1 MTKETNLTKIL
12 DMLDRD
18 NCLELD
24 NEEKTYIKDDLV
36 NEINLRDILKI
47 GDESWQ
53 ISDNLADEIIESV
66 GGNLNRNSRW
76 PSDVSD
82 QPIWDICAWY
92 QPIHFFGYDWGIF
105 VREDCV
111 INQAKIIA
119 SFIPKSDASSFSS
132 REFSKMML
140 KASFACLFL
149 HEHFHH
155 KTESFAIRLHVASGV
170 SKYLDYKRNIYRK
183 TLRTDDCLEEAMAN
197 ADIFQRIVD
206 DPYNQSFKKL
216 TPYIKEYLANSFSF
230 DPPGYR
236 KAVNYL
242 SGVSF
247 ELGLQKLQGQINE
260 ASLVPIK
267 PTWEWG
273 IASQMT
279 RSLFS
284 IQSNIYSVV
293 KAGSRS
299 ILPTNNVLPKPCS
312 TNELIKILQKRGFSI
327 VKGGGKGSHVK
338 LKDLKDK
345 TIILPGNRRELS
357 TGILNNTLKVIGLS
371 IYDLNKL
378 I

>member
-1 MTKETNLTKIL
+1 
-12 DMLDRD
+12 
-18 NCLELD
+18 
-24 NEEKTYIKDDLV
+24 
-36 NEINLRDILKI
+36 
-47 GDESWQ
+47 
-53 ISDNLADEIIESV
+53 
-66 GGNLNRNSRW
+66 
-76 PSDVSD
+76 
-82 QPIWDICAWY
+82 
-92 QPIHFFGYDWGIF
+92 
-105 VREDCV
+105 
-111 INQAKIIA
+111 
-119 SFIPKSDASSFSS
+119 
-132 REFSKMML
+132 
-140 KASFACLFL
+140 
-149 HEHFHH
+149 
-155 KTESFAIRLHVASGV
+155 
-170 SKYLDYKRNIYRK
+170 
-183 TLRTDDCLEEAMAN
+183 MAN